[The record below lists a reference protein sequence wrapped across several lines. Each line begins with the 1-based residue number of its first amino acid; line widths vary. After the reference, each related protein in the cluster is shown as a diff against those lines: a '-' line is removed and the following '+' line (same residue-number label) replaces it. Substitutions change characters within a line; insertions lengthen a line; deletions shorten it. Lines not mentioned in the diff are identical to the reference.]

1 MSAAGPPQDG
11 KSGAIDAL
19 RTRVSSV
26 PNPEATKCIS
36 DPLQRS
42 GDRRKRGDQTG
53 TADVLR
59 APVELSRRTWAVLL
73 GACMTLFA
81 MALLALGSGRYPLSP
96 AEVGVVVWDRLTGSG
111 DAGMADAVV
120 WQIRMP
126 RVGVAMLVGAALA
139 AAGTAYQHLFRNPL
153 VAPDTLGVSSGA
165 ALGAVLGI
173 FLGAGFLAIETA
185 AFIGGLAAV
194 GVVMFIASRLSAHEP
209 LVTLI
214 LTGVV
219 VASLLGAAISLL
231 KYLADPYNQLPA
243 ITFWLMGSFAA
254 ASGDELRSLV
264 PAVAL
269 ALVVLFALAWRIN
282 LLALPEDEA
291 RALGVNTRRL
301 RAVVI
306 AAATLAT
313 SASVAVSGIIGWVG
327 LVVPHMA
334 RMLVGPEFSR
344 LLPVAALFGA
354 MFMLMIDTIA
364 RTLAVIEVPPGILTA
379 VVGTPAFIAL
389 LARTRRVF

>member
-1 MSAAGPPQDG
+1 VSRVE
-11 KSGAIDAL
+11 AIH
-19 RTRVSSV
+19 
-26 PNPEATKCIS
+26 
-36 DPLQRS
+36 
-42 GDRRKRGDQTG
+42 
-53 TADVLR
+53 
-59 APVELSRRTWAVLL
+59 APVQPAHRTWLVLAAAVAVLL
-73 GACMTLFA
+73 G
-81 MALLALGSGRYPLSP
+81 LALVALWAGRYPLSLSDV
-96 AEVGVVVWDRLTGSG
+96 AAAVANRVLGQS

-120 WQIRMP
+120 WEIRVP
-126 RVGVAMLVGAALA
+126 RVGVAMLVGAALS

-173 FLGAGFLAIETA
+173 SLGAGFLAIETA
-185 AFIGGLAAV
+185 AFLGGLAAV
-194 GVVMFIASRLSAHEP
+194 GAVMFIASRLSAHDP

-243 ITFWLMGSFAA
+243 ITFWLMGSFAS
-254 ASGDELRSLV
+254 ASRVELGSVV
-264 PAVAL
+264 PAIAL
-269 ALVVLFALAWRIN
+269 ALAVLSALAWRIN

-301 RAVVI
+301 RAVVV

-313 SASVAVSGIIGWVG
+313 AASVAVSGIIGWVG

-334 RMLVGPEFSR
+334 RLVVGPEFSR
-344 LLPVAALFGA
+344 LLPVSAIFGA
-354 MFMLMIDTIA
+354 AFMLAIDTVA
-364 RTLAVIEVPPGILTA
+364 RTLAPIEIPPGILTA
-379 VVGTPAFIAL
+379 VIGTPVFIAL
-389 LARTRRVF
+389 LARARRVF

>member
-1 MSAAGPPQDG
+1 MRIAYPPS
-11 KSGAIDAL
+11 SGASITAPA
-19 RTRVSSV
+19 RTSLIL
-26 PNPEATKCIS
+26 AITTI
-36 DPLQRS
+36 
-42 GDRRKRGDQTG
+42 
-53 TADVLR
+53 
-59 APVELSRRTWAVLL
+59 
-73 GACMTLFA
+73 
-81 MALLALGSGRYPLSP
+81 ALLALVILALGAGRYPLSAP
-96 AEVGVVVWDRLTGSG
+96 DVAALVWKRATGNAE
-111 DAGMADAVV
+111 AGTADAIV

-139 AAGTAYQHLFRNPL
+139 AAGTAFQHLFRNPL

-173 FLGAGFLAIETA
+173 FAGAGLVAVETA
-185 AFIGGLAAV
+185 AFAGGLAAV
-194 GVVMFIASRLSAHEP
+194 AAVMLVASRLEAHEP

-219 VASLLGAAISLL
+219 VASLIGAVISLV
-231 KYLADPYNQLPA
+231 KYIADPQNQLPA

-254 ASGDELRSLV
+254 ASPREIATLLPLV
-264 PAVAL
+264 GLAL
-269 ALVVLFALAWRIN
+269 AVLLALAWRIN

-301 RAVVI
+301 RTIVI

-313 SASVAVSGIIGWVG
+313 SASVAVSGIVGWVG

-334 RMLVGPEFSR
+334 RLVVGPEFSR

-354 MFMLMIDTIA
+354 IFMLLIDTLA
-364 RTLAVIEVPPGILTA
+364 RTATAVELPPGILTA
-379 VVGTPAFIAL
+379 VIGTPVFIAL
-389 LARTRRVF
+389 LARARRAL

>member
-1 MSAAGPPQDG
+1 MNAT
-11 KSGAIDAL
+11 DAL
-19 RTRVSSV
+19 R
-26 PNPEATKCIS
+26 
-36 DPLQRS
+36 
-42 GDRRKRGDQTG
+42 
-53 TADVLR
+53 
-59 APVELSRRTWAVLL
+59 APRDAASRTW
-73 GACMTLFA
+73 
-81 MALLALGSGRYPLSP
+81 MALVVALMALGVLIVVALGSGRYPLS
-96 AEVGVVVWDRLTGSG
+96 ASDVLAVVWKRLSGVGDTGTS
-111 DAGMADAVV
+111 DAIV

-173 FLGAGFLAIETA
+173 FVGAGFIAIESA
-185 AFIGGLAAV
+185 AFLGGLAAV
-194 GVVMFIASRLSAHEP
+194 SAVMLIASRLRAHEP

-243 ITFWLMGSFAA
+243 ITFWLMGSFSS
-254 ASGDELRSLV
+254 ASQQELASLF
-264 PAVAL
+264 PAVTLAL
-269 ALVVLFALAWRIN
+269 AVLFALAWRIN

-291 RALGVNTRRL
+291 RALGINTRRL
-301 RAVVI
+301 RAIVI

-334 RMLVGPEFSR
+334 RLVVGPEFSR
-344 LLPVAALFGA
+344 LLPIAAVFGA
-354 MFMLMIDTIA
+354 IFMLLIDTLA
-364 RTLAVIEVPPGILTA
+364 RTLATIEIPPGILTA
-379 VVGTPAFIAL
+379 VVGTPVFIAL
-389 LARTRRVF
+389 LARSRRMA

>member
-1 MSAAGPPQDG
+1 MLI
-11 KSGAIDAL
+11 GAIA
-19 RTRVSSV
+19 
-26 PNPEATKCIS
+26 A
-36 DPLQRS
+36 
-42 GDRRKRGDQTG
+42 
-53 TADVLR
+53 
-59 APVELSRRTWAVLL
+59 
-73 GACMTLFA
+73 LFA
-81 MALLALGSGRYPLSP
+81 LALFALGSGRYPLT
-96 AEVGVVVWDRLTGSG
+96 AGEVGTVVWNRLTGSG
-111 DAGMADAVV
+111 GAGMADAVV

-126 RVGVAMLVGAALA
+126 RVGVAMLVGATLA

-173 FLGAGFLAIETA
+173 FVGAGFVTIEAA
-185 AFIGGLAAV
+185 AFVGGMAAV
-194 GVVMFIASRLSAHEP
+194 GIVMFIASRLSAHEP

-214 LTGVV
+214 LTGIV

-231 KYLADPYNQLPA
+231 KYLADPYNALPA

-254 ASGDELRSLV
+254 ASRQEVASLL
-264 PAVAL
+264 PAAAL
-269 ALVVLFALAWRIN
+269 ALGTLIVLAWRVN

-306 AAATLAT
+306 GAATLGT

-334 RMLVGPEFSR
+334 RLLVGPEFSR

-354 MFMLMIDTIA
+354 AFMLVIDTIA
-364 RTLAVIEVPPGILTA
+364 RTLSTIEVPPGILTA
-379 VVGTPAFIAL
+379 VVGTPVFIAL
-389 LARTRRVF
+389 LARARRMF

>member
-1 MSAAGPPQDG
+1 MN
-11 KSGAIDAL
+11 AIDAL
-19 RTRVSSV
+19 RPPRDAAS
-26 PNPEATKCIS
+26 
-36 DPLQRS
+36 
-42 GDRRKRGDQTG
+42 
-53 TADVLR
+53 
-59 APVELSRRTWAVLL
+59 RTWMVLTIALAAL
-73 GACMTLFA
+73 GVLIVV
-81 MALLALGSGRYPLSP
+81 ALGSGRYPLS
-96 AEVGVVVWDRLTGSG
+96 ASEVLAVLWKRLSGAG
-111 DAGMADAVV
+111 DAGTSDAIV

-173 FLGAGFLAIETA
+173 FVGAGFIAIESA

-194 GVVMFIASRLSAHEP
+194 SAVMLIASRLRAHEP

-243 ITFWLMGSFAA
+243 ITFWLMGSFSS
-254 ASGDELRSLV
+254 ASQQELASLF
-264 PAVAL
+264 PAVAFAL
-269 ALVVLFALAWRIN
+269 AVLLALAWRIN

-301 RAVVI
+301 RAIVI

-334 RMLVGPEFSR
+334 RLVVGPEFSR
-344 LLPVAALFGA
+344 LLPIAAVFGA
-354 MFMLMIDTIA
+354 IFMLLIDTLA
-364 RTLAVIEVPPGILTA
+364 RTLATIEVPPGILTA
-379 VVGTPAFIAL
+379 VVGTPVFIAL
-389 LARTRRVF
+389 LARTRRMT

>member
-1 MSAAGPPQDG
+1 VTATQTLLPPV
-11 KSGAIDAL
+11 A
-19 RTRVSSV
+19 RVH
-26 PNPEATKCIS
+26 
-36 DPLQRS
+36 
-42 GDRRKRGDQTG
+42 
-53 TADVLR
+53 
-59 APVELSRRTWAVLL
+59 RTWIVLAAAI
-73 GACMTLFA
+73 G
-81 MALLALGSGRYPLSP
+81 ALLLLILFALGSGRYPLSA
-96 AEVGVVVWDRLTGSG
+96 AEVSAVVWKRLAGSA
-111 DAGMADAVV
+111 DAGTADAIV

-126 RVGVAMLVGAALA
+126 RVTVAMLVGAALA

-173 FLGAGFLAIETA
+173 VLGAGVIAIEAA
-185 AFIGGLAAV
+185 AFAGGLAAV
-194 GVVMFIASRLSAHEP
+194 AAVMLIASRLEAHEP

-231 KYLADPYNQLPA
+231 KYLADPYNELPA
-243 ITFWLMGSFAA
+243 ITFWLMGSFSS
-254 ASGDELRSLV
+254 ASLQELASLA
-264 PAVAL
+264 PAVGVSIVVLL
-269 ALVVLFALAWRIN
+269 ALGWRIN

-291 RALGVNTRRL
+291 RALGVNTQRL
-301 RAVVI
+301 RAIVI

-334 RMLVGPEFSR
+334 RLLVGPEFSR

-354 MFMLMIDTIA
+354 MFMLLIDTIA
-364 RTLAVIEVPPGILTA
+364 RTMASVEIPPGILTA
-379 VVGTPAFIAL
+379 VVGTPVFIAL
-389 LARTRRVF
+389 LARARRTSSL

>member
-1 MSAAGPPQDG
+1 MSAA
-11 KSGAIDAL
+11 DAL
-19 RTRVSSV
+19 GAPAPASQRT
-26 PNPEATKCIS
+26 AY
-36 DPLQRS
+36 
-42 GDRRKRGDQTG
+42 
-53 TADVLR
+53 VLGG
-59 APVELSRRTWAVLL
+59 SAVAL
-73 GACMTLFA
+73 
-81 MALLALGSGRYPLSP
+81 ALLTLVALGSGRYPLSP
-96 AEVGVVVWDRLTGSG
+96 GEVMAVVWHRLVGGG
-111 DAGMADAVV
+111 DASTADAIV
-120 WQIRMP
+120 WQIRLP
-126 RVGVAMLVGAALA
+126 RAGVAMFVGAALA

-173 FLGAGFLAIETA
+173 FLGAGFVAIETA

-194 GVVMFIASRLSAHEP
+194 GAVMLIASRLRAHEP

-231 KYLADPYNQLPA
+231 KYLADPYNELPA
-243 ITFWLMGSFAA
+243 ITFWLMGSF
-254 ASGDELRSLV
+254 SSSSRRELAGVV

-269 ALVVLFALAWRIN
+269 ALVVLVALAWRIN

-301 RAVVI
+301 RAIVI

-334 RMLVGPEFSR
+334 RLVVGPEFSR
-344 LLPVAALFGA
+344 LLPVATLFGA
-354 MFMLMIDTIA
+354 MFMLLIDTIA
-364 RTLAVIEVPPGILTA
+364 RTLASIEVPPGLLTA
-379 VVGTPAFIAL
+379 VVGTPVFIAL
-389 LARTRRVF
+389 LARTRRLY